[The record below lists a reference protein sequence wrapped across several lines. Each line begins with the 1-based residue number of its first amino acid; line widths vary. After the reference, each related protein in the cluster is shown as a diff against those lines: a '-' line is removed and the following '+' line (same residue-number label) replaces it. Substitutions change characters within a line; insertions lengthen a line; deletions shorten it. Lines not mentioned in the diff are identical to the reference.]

1 MSRASEIWKGDT
13 TMDTKATVVA
23 LVTFGVV
30 SAISFKGMTAQQGQ
44 PAAQT
49 TEARLKDLED
59 RQAIHELLMNYGR
72 TLDSR
77 DFAGFERLFARDA
90 EYGGGRGGMA
100 KGPAAIRARL
110 EAALKMNAAPAPG
123 RDWHLFFNETI
134 DLHGDTAT
142 AVSMGAFFVR
152 GDGNKLESNSIA
164 IYTDVLAREDGKWKF
179 KRRELGSVQG

>member
-1 MSRASEIWKGDT
+1 MNKKSA
-13 TMDTKATVVA
+13 VVA
-23 LVTFGVV
+23 LVTFGVI
-30 SAISFKGMTAQQGQ
+30 AAASFIGLTAQQSR
-44 PAAQT
+44 PPAQT
-49 TEARLKDLED
+49 ADARLKDLED

-110 EAALKMNAAPAPG
+110 EAALKVNAAPAPG

-134 DLHGDTAT
+134 DVHGDEAT

-152 GDGNKLESNSIA
+152 GEGNKLESNSIA
-164 IYTDVLAREDGKWKF
+164 IYTDRLVREDGMWKF
-179 KRRELGSVQG
+179 KRRELGAVQGRGAAPAAAAPAR